1 MYQSMNAPSFFF
13 FSNATFT
20 NAAFFQGK
28 KKKED
33 SPKMTSTENSY
44 LFWSVSF
51 AIIILIH
58 GISISNMT
66 TLLEK

>member
-1 MYQSMNAPSFFF
+1 MCQSMNAPSFFF
-13 FSNATFT
+13 QMQLLLMQH
-20 NAAFFQGK
+20 FFREK
-28 KKKED
+28 KKKD
-33 SPKMTSTENSY
+33 SPNMTSTENSY